1 MIAIVDYGVGNL
13 RSVERALLH
22 VGAKPKLTADQDE
35 LQHADGMV
43 LPGVGA
49 FAPALAKLSEGGL
62 GRRVVELA
70 KKGNQCSA
78 CASVISCCSRSR
90 WSTDATRAW
99 GCSMVAWSR

>member
-22 VGAKPKLTADQDE
+22 VGATPKLTADQDE

-49 FAPALAKLSEGGL
+49 FAPALEKLYVKS
-62 GRRVVELA
+62 
-70 KKGNQCSA
+70 SA
-78 CASVISCCSRSR
+78 SSDDPVRNVSDLDSC
-90 WSTDATRAW
+90 
-99 GCSMVAWSR
+99 